1 MLNQALNQARPVWS
15 TRPQWP
21 SPRRW
26 KRPLC
31 LFFALVDMQ
40 VIGVLEAWVSS
51 GRRWLRQHQP

>member
-1 MLNQALNQARPVWS
+1 VLNQALNQARPVWS

-40 VIGVLEAWVSS
+40 VIGVLEA
-51 GRRWLRQHQP
+51 